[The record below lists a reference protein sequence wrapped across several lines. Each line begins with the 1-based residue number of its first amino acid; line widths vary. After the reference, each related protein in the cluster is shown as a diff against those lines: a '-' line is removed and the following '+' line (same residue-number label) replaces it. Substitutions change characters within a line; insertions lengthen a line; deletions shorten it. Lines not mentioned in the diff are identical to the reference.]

1 MEFIDLLSKYKEYVE
16 IRRNPFRGTKLHI
29 SHIEDE
35 NQSVKWN
42 REFVEQYNKNI
53 DNKIKQYRAK
63 VNKTFN
69 EYINSIVDLIS
80 SELNCSEDMA
90 VEIYDYVYDIRDWDG
105 QEEDKLYAIEDVVE
119 LIKRVKEEI

>member
-16 IRRNPFRGTKLHI
+16 IRRNPFRETKLHI

-105 QEEDKLYAIEDVVE
+105 KEEDKLYAIEDVVE